1 MKFND
6 FNKINESNKKFELYV
21 VKKETKVTEDLH
33 PWIDSKYDDYEQY
46 VDVII
51 KVKDND
57 KDYIALTVGVNQDD
71 GDFKVIDKNIHV
83 NKENKDL
90 LKFINL
96 SDDEIDDLAS
106 SAAEDA
112 TS

>member
-1 MKFND
+1 MKFSE
-6 FNKINESNKKFELYV
+6 FNKLSESKETFDLYV

-71 GDFKVIDKNIHV
+71 GDFKVIDKNIHI

-90 LKFINL
+90 LKFIKL
-96 SDDEIDDLAS
+96 SDDEIDDLARS
-106 SAAEDA
+106 TAEDA